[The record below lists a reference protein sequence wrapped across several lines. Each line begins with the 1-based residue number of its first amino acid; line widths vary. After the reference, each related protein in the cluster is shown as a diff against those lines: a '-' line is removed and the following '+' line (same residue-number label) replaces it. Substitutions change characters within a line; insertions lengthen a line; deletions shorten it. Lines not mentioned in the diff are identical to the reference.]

1 MNSDVPHRENYK
13 AMAEVI
19 ENWPLDV
26 IEDQMNLIEE
36 SLTSG
41 INDPEPS
48 VRAEARR

>member
-1 MNSDVPHRENYK
+1 MSYNISRENYK

-19 ENWPLDV
+19 ENWSVDI
-26 IEDQMNLIEE
+26 IEDHMELMEE